1 MRGAW
6 VSKINERY
14 TTSPMRPALSTGV
27 TATVY
32 RPSALP
38 SAGSAGGVQVN

>member
-14 TTSPMRPALSTGV
+14 ATLPVRPALSTGV
-27 TATVY
+27 TATKY
-32 RPSALP
+32 LPSALP
-38 SAGSAGGVQVN
+38 SIGSAAGRHVN